1 MGRQFE
7 LAVPGVVLVVARAVA
22 SRFPRLVVMKRVP
35 RLVAVKRVG
44 QLPVGAV
51 VGDCQGGAHVDVR
64 WLAIHLVQW

>member
-22 SRFPRLVVMKRVP
+22 SRFPRLV
-35 RLVAVKRVG
+35 AVKRVG

-51 VGDCQGGAHVDVR
+51 VGDCQGGAHVDAR

>member
-22 SRFPRLVVMKRVP
+22 SRFPRLVAMKIFS

-51 VGDCQGGAHVDVR
+51 VGDCQGGAHVDAR